1 MSKNV
6 IITGVGPGI
15 GSSLTTYLG
24 SRGYNISLS
33 SMGDSVKNMAEKL
46 NCDYYQCNLKNINEA
61 NEMVRAFVE
70 KYKTIDAIINVA
82 GNYFSMEKIE
92 DFSPADFDS
101 TLLNNAKTFYNISKA
116 VVPHLKKQKYGNIIG
131 FSAAENVYL
140 NGSIGYSAGKG
151 AVYFMVKSLA
161 RELLDYNIKV
171 NGIAP
176 GFIDKSKHEYQNE
189 PLLYKGR
196 YSSEDINKTVEFLI
210 NNNMVT
216 GEIIRVAGG
225 HNIKIDSGI

>member
-1 MSKNV
+1 MSKNI

-15 GSSLTTYLG
+15 GSSLATYLN
-24 SRGYNISLS
+24 SKGYTISLS
-33 SMGDSVKNMAEKL
+33 SMGDSVKKLAEQL
-46 NCDYYQCNLKNINEA
+46 HCDYYQCNLKNINEA
-61 NEMVRAFVE
+61 NEMVDVFIE
-70 KYKTIDAIINVA
+70 KYKTIDAIVNVA
-82 GNYFSMEKIE
+82 GNYFSMERIE
-92 DFSPADFDS
+92 NVSSADFDS
-101 TLLNNAKTFYNISKA
+101 ALLNNAKTFYNISKA

-216 GEIIRVAGG
+216 GEILRVAGG